1 MTGLRQLYGK
11 QDNETGS
18 DNFGIDYVI
27 HYSVPAKE
35 RAEAEAG
42 FVQLIEAL
50 TNVGLAT
57 EVRSGDSDSLLVF
70 VKIASADLLAQQVY
84 RGRLQDWLQGIRTSG
99 PNPDLNKALQDE
111 PVTEAERLRL
121 VYQLII
127 RPEND
132 SGAGINQASSKW
144 KYVSDIFPLHDQQFN
159 RSWIQK
165 WSKKWFL
172 DEADLEDIRNK
183 FGESIAF
190 YFAFLRSYFVFLAF
204 PSAMGFAA
212 WMLLGQFSSVYALGC
227 GLWSVI
233 FLEYWKKKEVD
244 LAVQWGVR
252 GVSAIQLPR
261 PEFEWDYEAEDAV
274 TGEPV
279 KVYSYKKRFQTQL
292 LQIPF
297 AIACIVVLGGL
308 VVIANSLEIFITQV
322 YDGPGKQYLVFVPTM
337 ILVVFTPTFSAVL
350 MKAASVLTHRE
361 NYDTVDAHKAAL
373 VQKQFVLNFMTSY
386 MALLF
391 TGFVYIPFGDILLP
405 FLDFWRHAAQTLTFS
420 EKTLPTQQFRIN
432 PERISSQMFYCTVTA
447 QVVNFATEVIV
458 PYAKQKAFAKAKE
471 LQSRQPEIQD
481 EPEEAAFL
489 KRVRDECAL
498 ETYDVTD
505 DYREMVMQFGYLSL
519 FSVAWPMAACCFLIN
534 NWVELR
540 SDGLKIAVSCKRPI
554 PWRSD
559 SIGPWLDA
567 LGFLS
572 WLGSIT
578 SAAIV
583 FLCSGAKNGN
593 RGTASQITAWGCLL
607 SVLLAEHFY
616 LLMQQV
622 VRMLMNKVE
631 SIGVQRERRERYLM
645 KKRLLAENLGQAAT
659 SKAAVPGIQTGEKM
673 TREALEDEAR
683 EASVRGRGG
692 SGEMFWQ
699 RQRGMEET
707 ILIGRKLIEVQTQ
720 TAAAKGKTTRPA
732 PSRSD
737 AQSPTQSAPAARRV
751 LPGLSYFEPIR
762 TVGHRTSATGDLGI
776 LQGPPPHQDNKD
788 RPSVLS
794 PCGMSTP
801 RNRFHDGCWTCKAK
815 RFQCDRTR
823 PHCLTCTQKGFKCE
837 GYEMRLK
844 WGTGIASRGRFA
856 GASQPVEAAIPP
868 RVKGRHRDLLRE
880 ERRREA
886 AAREASASG
895 FDARDAARA
904 AMSSDSESSPSHL
917 SDLPLLGP
925 ELTVQEP
932 KPAQDGLAK
941 QDVARP
947 PVSRLKPKDIP
958 PWILKQGDD
967 EVRLFSEFVNYGI
980 NTLFS
985 TSVNDEDN
993 ILAEHLPRISQ
1004 ESDALCAICITIQ
1017 ASLCGRPEAQ
1027 HLIFKYFDMAL
1038 SSFRAELGN
1047 SVKQLKDGTFAAGLM
1062 LSTLG
1067 LNRGCGW
1074 TMHLHG
1080 IYNVSLTRGLQE
1092 PLNSQP
1098 PFRKHLIEVL
1108 GYLDLPGFAVGRQNP
1123 SIGVWRRH
1131 CREPGYLCRPPQV
1144 DSVEFVSGLPRSLLD
1159 LLSAIDGMEIT
1170 EEDLWDWPGSP
1181 GSLTQCHLWEAY
1193 RLSGIISLRNPQLY
1207 TPIQISDPLPSSPS
1221 EGDGSSQ
1228 ASSGSRRAVPTSTDV
1243 IVTRIISHVDAITRA
1258 YVASDGHR
1266 DSLLF
1271 NAIDY
1276 PLFVAGIEADV
1287 MNARPELKDAI
1298 KNCFAVRA
1306 EAFKYPSRGTALLDI
1321 MGEWWTCS
1329 RDGRSINDL
1338 ATSRG
1343 LELGLV

>member
-18 DNFGIDYVI
+18 DNFGVDYVI

-57 EVRSGDSDSLLVF
+57 EVRSGDSGSLLVF

-144 KYVSDIFPLHDQQFN
+144 KYVGDIFPLHDQQFN

-261 PEFEWDYEAEDAV
+261 PEFEWDYEAEDVV

-405 FLDFWRHAAQTLTFS
+405 FLDFWRHTAQTLTFS

-489 KRVRDECAL
+489 KRVRDECVL

-505 DYREMVMQFGYLSL
+505 DYREMIMQFGYLSL

-683 EASVRGRGG
+683 EASVRGRDGP
-692 SGEMFWQ
+692 GEIFWQ

-707 ILIGRKLIEVQTQ
+707 ILIGRKLIEV
-720 TAAAKGKTTRPA
+720 
-732 PSRSD
+732 
-737 AQSPTQSAPAARRV
+737 
-751 LPGLSYFEPIR
+751 
-762 TVGHRTSATGDLGI
+762 
-776 LQGPPPHQDNKD
+776 
-788 RPSVLS
+788 
-794 PCGMSTP
+794 
-801 RNRFHDGCWTCKAK
+801 
-815 RFQCDRTR
+815 
-823 PHCLTCTQKGFKCE
+823 QKGFKCE

-886 AAREASASG
+886 AAREASAAG

-917 SDLPLLGP
+917 SDLPRPGP
-925 ELTVQEP
+925 ELTAQEP
-932 KPAQDGLAK
+932 KPVQDGLAK
-941 QDVARP
+941 QDVAQP
-947 PVSRLKPKDIP
+947 PVSRSKPKIIP
-958 PWILKQGDD
+958 PWILKLGDD
-967 EVRLFSEFVNYGI
+967 EVRLFSDFVDYGI

-993 ILAEHLPRISQ
+993 ILAKHLPRVSQ

-1038 SSFRAELGN
+1038 SCFRAELGN

-1193 RLSGIISLRNPQLY
+1193 RLAGIISLRHPQLY

-1228 ASSGSRRAVPTSTDV
+1228 ASSGSRRAVPTATDV
-1243 IVTRIISHVDAITRA
+1243 VVTRIISHVDAITRA

-1298 KNCFAVRA
+1298 KNCFAVRQ
-1306 EAFKYPSRGTALLDI
+1306 EAFKYPSRGTTLLDM

-1343 LELGLV
+1343 LELGLL